1 MADRSDNVFVLV
13 MAGGR
18 GTRFWPRSR
27 RQLPKQCISIDG
39 GPTLIQRTIQRVL
52 PAVPAER
59 ILVVTAAEMAPA
71 IRAQLTELPPE
82 NVLVEP
88 EGRNTAPCIG
98 WGSVEISK
106 RARSPDAV
114 MVVLP
119 ADHVIEDEEEFRDLM
134 LDCTQAARSTNALVT
149 IGIEPT
155 HPDTGFGYLEVGGE
169 LGSWGDRSFLRVD
182 RFVEKPDR
190 ARAQGYVDGGRHLW
204 NAGMFVFSVA
214 AIRDAFRQHLPDTW
228 AVLENLRH
236 SPERL
241 AELYGQLER
250 TSLDYGIM
258 ERSQNVLTVRGA
270 FGWSDVGSWKAVADF
285 LPESALG
292 RALCE
297 AEVAVDAGDCVVH
310 APGKVVALVGVSELA
325 VVDSGDALLIC
336 PLDQVQRL
344 REVIA
349 SLESQGLVDYL

>member
-1 MADRSDNVFVLV
+1 M
-13 MAGGR
+13 
-18 GTRFWPRSR
+18 
-27 RQLPKQCISIDG
+27 
-39 GPTLIQRTIQRVL
+39 
-52 PAVPAER
+52 
-59 ILVVTAAEMAPA
+59 
-71 IRAQLTELPPE
+71 
-82 NVLVEP
+82 
-88 EGRNTAPCIG
+88 
-98 WGSVEISK
+98 
-106 RARSPDAV
+106 
-114 MVVLP
+114 
-119 ADHVIEDEEEFRDLM
+119 
-134 LDCTQAARSTNALVT
+134 
-149 IGIEPT
+149 
-155 HPDTGFGYLEVGGE
+155 
-169 LGSWGDRSFLRVD
+169 
-182 RFVEKPDR
+182 
-190 ARAQGYVDGGRHLW
+190 
-204 NAGMFVFSVA
+204 
-214 AIRDAFRQHLPDTW
+214 
-228 AVLENLRH
+228 LENLRH

-258 ERSQNVLTVRGA
+258 ERSHNVLTVRGA

>member
-1 MADRSDNVFVLV
+1 M
-13 MAGGR
+13 
-18 GTRFWPRSR
+18 
-27 RQLPKQCISIDG
+27 PKQCISIDG
-39 GPTLIQRTIQRVL
+39 GPTLIQRTIRRIL
-52 PAVPAER
+52 PAIPAER
-59 ILVVTAAEMAPA
+59 ILVVTAAEMAEA

-119 ADHVIEDEEEFRDLM
+119 ADHIIDDEDEFRDLM
-134 LDCTQAARSTNALVT
+134 LDCTQAARATNALVT

-155 HPDTGFGYLEVGGE
+155 RPDTGFGYLQVGGE
-169 LGSWGDRSFLRVD
+169 IGHWGDRSFLRVD
-182 RFVEKPDR
+182 RFVEKPDLDT
-190 ARAQGYVDGGRHLW
+190 AQGYVEGGRHLW
-204 NAGMFVFSVA
+204 NAGMFVFSVS
-214 AIRDAFRQHLPDTW
+214 AIRDAFRKYLPDTW

-236 SPERL
+236 SPDRL
-241 AELYGQLER
+241 EELYGLLEH

-258 ERSQNVLTVRGA
+258 ERSTNVLTVRGS

-285 LPESALG
+285 LPASKLG
-292 RALCE
+292 RALVG
-297 AEVAVDAGDCVVH
+297 ASVAIDSGDCVVH
-310 APGKVVALVGVSELA
+310 APGKVVALVGVHNLA

-336 PLDQVQRL
+336 ALDQVQRL

-349 SLESQGLVDYL
+349 SLEEQGLHDYL